1 MATKEAGDRTGRAM
15 AAQLRAMGAEQV
27 EVGLLHGPTNRMT
40 SRVWTPDE
48 AQAALSWLRRENMR
62 GCNVYV
68 RPVAWQGSAP
78 ASAGIVLVDDLTR
91 EGVAQLHRDGLG
103 PAVVTETSARNY
115 QAWVRLSPAP
125 LAPLL
130 ATQAA
135 KELAARYDGDPASA
149 DWRHYG
155 RLAGLTNRKPSRV
168 QPDGR
173 YPYVLLHESSG
184 QTAPRAGELLEAAAE
199 RLRRLERQT
208 EALQADEARLLTR
221 VAGSHDTGRGGASL
235 SPASRGSAVIVDL
248 GVEYRRH
255 AERLIARYPHADMSR
270 LDYTVLRDLAMR
282 RPDATRQAL
291 SQALRLGSPNVAR
304 RKTNERWL
312 TAYVEHTTTAVLLNP
327 EVQRARAAYQ
337 REQGGRGRG
346 PPRSGAARPRTWRTS
361 VVGPG
366 GRVWAVSLVCEVG
379 ACATRPR
386 GGTASCA
393 TCSRA
398 DRQES
403 PPLRRRALLPI
414 LAPTTTKSSPG
425 SNTTEARR
433 WFPSRV
439 VPRVVPGSLRRLVR
453 LTGERHVC
461 YTASYH
467 AAPARAR
474 P

>member
-1 MATKEAGDRTGRAM
+1 MATNEPGERTGHAV
-15 AAQLRAMGAEQV
+15 AAQLRAMGVQQV

-48 AQAALSWLRRENMR
+48 AQAALNWLRRENMR

-68 RPVAWQGSAP
+68 RPVAWQGATP

-91 EGVAQLHRDGLG
+91 EGVAQMHRDGLG
-103 PAVVTETSARNY
+103 PAVVTETSPRNY
-115 QAWVRLSPAP
+115 QAWVRLSSAP
-125 LAPLL
+125 LAPAL

-135 KELAARYDGDPASA
+135 RELATRYGGDPASA

-208 EALQADEARLLTR
+208 EALQTAQARVLAR
-221 VAGSHDTGRGGASL
+221 VAGSHDMGRGGTGL
-235 SPASRGSAVIVDL
+235 SPAPRGGAVIGDL
-248 GVEYRRH
+248 GVAYRRH

-327 EVQRARAAYQ
+327 EVQQARAGYQ
-337 REQGGRGRG
+337 WEQGGRGRG
-346 PPRSGAARPRTWRTS
+346 PPRSGAARPRARCHPPPVLTGARVLS
-361 VVGPG
+361 PPCP
-366 GRVWAVSLVCEVG
+366 GRVPVQ
-379 ACATRPR
+379 RR
-386 GGTASCA
+386 HGGGPVLC
-393 TCSRA
+393 RMHPHA

-403 PPLRRRALLPI
+403 PP
-414 LAPTTTKSSPG
+414 
-425 SNTTEARR
+425 SNDG
-433 WFPSRV
+433 P
-439 VPRVVPGSLRRLVR
+439 
-453 LTGERHVC
+453 
-461 YTASYH
+461 
-467 AAPARAR
+467 
-474 P
+474 

>member
-1 MATKEAGDRTGRAM
+1 MATTEPGDRTGRAM
-15 AAQLRAMGAEQV
+15 AAQLRAMGVQQV
-27 EVGLLHGPTNRMT
+27 EVGLLHGAMNRMT
-40 SRVWTPDE
+40 SRAWTPDE
-48 AQAALSWLRRENMR
+48 AQAALSWLRRENIH

-115 QAWVRLSPAP
+115 QAWVRLSSSP
-125 LAPLL
+125 LAPAL
-130 ATQAA
+130 ATHAA
-135 KELAARYDGDPASA
+135 RELATRYGGDMASA
-149 DWRHYG
+149 DWRHFG

-173 YPYVLLHESSG
+173 SPYVLLHESG
-184 QTAPRAGELLEAAAE
+184 GRTAARAGELLEAAAE

-208 EALQADEARLLTR
+208 EALQADEERLLAR
-221 VAGSHDTGRGGASL
+221 VAGSDDAGRGGASL
-235 SPASRGSAVIVDL
+235 SPAPRGSAVIGDL
-248 GVEYRRH
+248 AVEYRRH

-270 LDYTVLRDLAMR
+270 LDYAVLRDLAMR
-282 RPDATRQAL
+282 RPDATRQVL

-346 PPRSGAARPRTWRTS
+346 PPRSGAARPSARCHPPS
-361 VVGPG
+361 VLASARVLSPPCP
-366 GRVWAVSLVCEVG
+366 GRVPVQRRHG
-379 ACATRPR
+379 R
-386 GGTASCA
+386 GPVLC
-393 TCSRA
+393 RMHPHA

-403 PPLRRRALLPI
+403 P
-414 LAPTTTKSSPG
+414 SS
-425 SNTTEARR
+425 
-433 WFPSRV
+433 
-439 VPRVVPGSLRRLVR
+439 
-453 LTGERHVC
+453 
-461 YTASYH
+461 
-467 AAPARAR
+467 
-474 P
+474 

>member
-1 MATKEAGDRTGRAM
+1 MATKEPGDRTGRAM
-15 AAQLRAMGAEQV
+15 VAQLRAMCAEQV

-40 SRVWTPDE
+40 SRVWMPDE

-103 PAVVTETSARNY
+103 PAVVTETSPRNY

-125 LAPLL
+125 LAPAL

-135 KELAARYDGDPASA
+135 RELATRYDGDPASA

-168 QPDGR
+168 QPGGR
-173 YPYVLLHESSG
+173 SPYVLLHESSG
-184 QTAPRAGELLEAAAE
+184 GTAPRAGELLEAAAE
-199 RLRRLERQT
+199 RLCRLERRT
-208 EALQADEARLLTR
+208 EALQADEERVLAR
-221 VAGSHDTGRGGASL
+221 VAGSHDMGWDGTRLSPAPRGGA
-235 SPASRGSAVIVDL
+235 VIGDL
-248 GVEYRRH
+248 AVEYRRH

-270 LDYTVLRDLAMR
+270 LDYAVLRDLATR

-291 SQALRLGSPNVAR
+291 GQALRQGSPNVAR

-327 EVQRARAAYQ
+327 EVQQARAGYQ

-346 PPRSGAARPRTWRTS
+346 PPKGWP
-361 VVGPG
+361 
-366 GRVWAVSLVCEVG
+366 
-379 ACATRPR
+379 
-386 GGTASCA
+386 
-393 TCSRA
+393 
-398 DRQES
+398 
-403 PPLRRRALLPI
+403 AL
-414 LAPTTTKSSPG
+414 
-425 SNTTEARR
+425 E
-433 WFPSRV
+433 
-439 VPRVVPGSLRRLVR
+439 
-453 LTGERHVC
+453 
-461 YTASYH
+461 
-467 AAPARAR
+467 PARAGALSFVCQRQR
-474 P
+474 PMCPYHEEDQTDVAHIYAPTHKKARRNNDGP